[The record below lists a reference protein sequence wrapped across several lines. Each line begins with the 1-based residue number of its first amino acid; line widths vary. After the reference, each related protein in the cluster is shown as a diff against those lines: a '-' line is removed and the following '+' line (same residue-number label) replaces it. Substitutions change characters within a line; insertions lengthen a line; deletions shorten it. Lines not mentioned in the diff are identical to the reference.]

1 MKSHQAISV
10 RRAMVQDDTHYWV
23 MRRLQET
30 PDISQRQ
37 LAKELG
43 ISLGSVNFCLQA
55 LVDKGWIKM
64 QNFSKSTHKMGYAYL
79 LTPSGIT
86 GKAGLTRRF
95 LKRKME
101 EYELLKSEIE
111 SLKAE
116 VPDER
121 RTSL

>member
-10 RRAMVQDDTHYWV
+10 RRALVQDDTHYWV

-43 ISLGSVNFCLQA
+43 ISLGSVNYCLQA

-64 QNFSKSTHKMGYAYL
+64 QNFSTE
-79 LTPSGIT
+79 
-86 GKAGLTRRF
+86 KAGLTRRF

-101 EYELLKSEIE
+101 EYELLKTEIE

-116 VPDER
+116 VPEER
-121 RTSL
+121 RTGL